1 MISDLADG
9 IIKAQSLLSLPQSI
23 NRIVI
28 SGKQRNKSPQFL
40 RIDIRPVLIK
50 SAIHWQVV
58 SHDGKKDITKNL
70 RPEALKLEEF
80 IQSGFAN
87 LLIEN
92 DQVEFTLRV
101 TKSGQAQL
109 NTRRLSPADI
119 SRSDKQDNQ
128 LSHDRVKS
136 RLLDEN
142 EELFKH
148 LGITDHDGKL
158 KPSRSDK
165 FKQVQEFLK
174 SIQLAIEFVQVDTK
188 DQSDKN
194 AFKIVDLG
202 CGHAYLT
209 FAAHRFAR
217 KLGLSPEVLG
227 VDERV
232 DSRDRNNAIADLLNI
247 SSEMKFSA
255 TKIAELPAMKT
266 DLAIALHACDTA
278 TDDSIAWAVKS
289 KSSVILVAP
298 CCHHDIQK
306 QLSTSPAPWK
316 IATRYGILQE
326 RVGDIITDSIRAQIL
341 RVLGYRT
348 EIIEFIAG
356 DHTPRNLMI
365 RAFKSHDGKS
375 AANSLS
381 PQQAS
386 EKAADFQELDQMI
399 EQWQIKP
406 KLMDLLR
413 SELEQARAG
422 KGLS

>member
-1 MISDLADG
+1 MISDLAEG
-9 IIKAQSLLSLPQSI
+9 IVKAQSLLSLPQSI
-23 NRIVI
+23 SRIVI

-92 DQVEFTLRV
+92 DQIEFTLRV

-109 NTRRLSPADI
+109 NTRRLSPADA
-119 SRSDKQDNQ
+119 SQMDRRNSQ
-128 LSHDRVKS
+128 LSHDRVKN
-136 RLLDEN
+136 RLLDES

-174 SIQLAIEFVQVDTK
+174 SIQLAIEFVQANSK
-188 DQSDKN
+188 NQSGEN
-194 AFKIVDLG
+194 SFQIVDLG

-217 KLGLSPEVLG
+217 NLGLTPEVLG

-232 DSRDRNNAIADLLNI
+232 DSRDRNVAIADLLNI
-247 SSEMKFSA
+247 STEMKFSA
-255 TKIAELPAMKT
+255 TKIADLPTTKT

-278 TDDSIAWAVKS
+278 TDDAIAWAVKS
-289 KSSVILVAP
+289 DSAVILVAP

-306 QLSTSPAPWK
+306 QMNTSPAPWK

-326 RVGDIITDSIRAQIL
+326 RMGDIITDSIRAQIL

-365 RAFKSHDGKS
+365 RAFKSRNSKATS
-375 AANSLS
+375 SSLS
-381 PQQAS
+381 SQQVA
-386 EKAADFQELDQMI
+386 ERAADFQELDQMI